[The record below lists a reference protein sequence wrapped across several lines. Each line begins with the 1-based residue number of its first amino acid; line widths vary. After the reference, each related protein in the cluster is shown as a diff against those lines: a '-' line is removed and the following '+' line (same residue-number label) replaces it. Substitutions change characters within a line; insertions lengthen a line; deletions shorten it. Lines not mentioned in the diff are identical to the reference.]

1 MADTKNDSKDG
12 RRGGQRDGQRDG
24 QRKEAL
30 WKRIADHIADDAMTG
45 AKTITSNGNRES
57 LEESKP
63 GSAQRGGPD
72 IEKANA
78 RQPPDAFV
86 RDSEE

>member
-1 MADTKNDSKDG
+1 MADRKGQSDQQSDQTDQSKTS
-12 RRGGQRDGQRDG
+12 

-30 WKRIADHIADDAMTG
+30 WKRIADHIADDA
-45 AKTITSNGNRES
+45 KTQTTNGNRES
-57 LEESKP
+57 LDESKS

-78 RQPPDAFV
+78 RQPPDSFV